1 MSIRKDWKSF
11 IYDNGKQN
19 YDFDYSEELVIYK
32 FLCGER
38 ITRKQYIKLEKNKE
52 LIFTYV
58 DWEKR
63 IKEKYSCYYI
73 DILKEFSRYLNHRLR
88 MNSPQKEY
96 INSVLSAVVASI
108 IAGVLSQ
115 QSEILA
121 GIGVSIYG
129 FILELVVAVSMGI
142 AGTYFVTKMLL
153 GIFDDYTTKENFFRD
168 YKEIVDNIIKEK

>member
-1 MSIRKDWKSF
+1 
-11 IYDNGKQN
+11 
-19 YDFDYSEELVIYK
+19 
-32 FLCGER
+32 
-38 ITRKQYIKLEKNKE
+38 
-52 LIFTYV
+52 
-58 DWEKR
+58 
-63 IKEKYSCYYI
+63 
-73 DILKEFSRYLNHRLR
+73 

-115 QSEILA
+115 QSDILA